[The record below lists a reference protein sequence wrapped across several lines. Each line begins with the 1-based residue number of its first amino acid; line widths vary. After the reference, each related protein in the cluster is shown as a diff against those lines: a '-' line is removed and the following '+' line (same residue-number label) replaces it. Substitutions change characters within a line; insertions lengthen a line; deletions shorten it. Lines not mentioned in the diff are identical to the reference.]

1 MLTLAN
7 QWQSFILHRLDIK
20 IKPPN
25 RGFFICAKS
34 CIFRQMKTQESN
46 LQIQC
51 VKWFRLQY
59 PNVIIASIP
68 NGGKRNAITA
78 SILKQEGVL
87 AGMPD
92 LIVCCAK
99 NGYSGLFIEMKYGK
113 NRLTDEQKEFG
124 DYVNKQGYCTAVAY
138 SAEEAI
144 EIIDDYLSL

>member
-1 MLTLAN
+1 MRKAVFL
-7 QWQSFILHRLDIK
+7 
-20 IKPPN
+20 
-25 RGFFICAKS
+25 
-34 CIFRQMKTQESN
+34 RQMKTQESN

-99 NGYSGLFIEMKYGK
+99 NGYSGLFVEMKFGK
-113 NRLTDEQKEFG
+113 SKLSANQVEVIEKLKQEGYKVEVCYTFDEFVKVCNE
-124 DYVNKQGYCTAVAY
+124 
-138 SAEEAI
+138 
-144 EIIDDYLSL
+144 YLK

>member
-1 MLTLAN
+1 MRKVVFL
-7 QWQSFILHRLDIK
+7 
-20 IKPPN
+20 
-25 RGFFICAKS
+25 
-34 CIFRQMKTQESN
+34 RQMKTQESN

-68 NGGKRNAITA
+68 NGGKRNSITA

-99 NGYSGLFIEMKYGK
+99 NGYSGLFIEMKFGK
-113 NRLTDEQKEFG
+113 NKLSANQVEVIGKLKQEGYKVEVCYTFDEFVKVCNE
-124 DYVNKQGYCTAVAY
+124 
-138 SAEEAI
+138 
-144 EIIDDYLSL
+144 YLK